1 MYNRCAAFRAAAWLV
16 GDRMRGRS
24 RWWKGLAGGLAC
36 TLTMGAGASAWGQA
50 GGNRPMPVLKQE
62 QGRATLMV
70 DGQPFFVLGAQV
82 DNSSGWPER
91 LNAVWP
97 AAERLKLN
105 TLEVPVYWEQMEPAK
120 GTFDFSVVDQ

>member
-1 MYNRCAAFRAAAWLV
+1 
-16 GDRMRGRS
+16 MRGRGG
-24 RWWKGLAGGLAC
+24 WWKGLAGGLAF
-36 TLTMGAGASAWGQA
+36 LLMTMGAGASAAGQ
-50 GGNRPMPVLKQE
+50 GGREHPLPVLKQE

-70 DGQPFFVLGAQV
+70 ADQPFFVLGAQV

-105 TLEVPVYWEQMEPAK
+105 TLEVPVYW
-120 GTFDFSVVDQ
+120 